1 MGPMRSRACVRDLF
15 IRVFP
20 VLSVLWLLSSA
31 APSLA
36 LWLPWAT
43 EEAKV
48 KKAVVD
54 VWQAMVNNDRR
65 FLADHVAGT
74 GAQVFVD
81 QELALIQSL
90 GVKKYHCQIKKVTIL
105 PPDNGWAI
113 VEFDKVATL
122 SSGEEFTNKAFSFLG
137 KADGEWKVMMGAGDK
152 FKLGQE
158 VLDMIRQG
166 AGVPRQAK

>member
-1 MGPMRSRACVRDLF
+1 LSLF
-15 IRVFP
+15 
-20 VLSVLWLLSSA
+20 LLLSSLGPA
-31 APSLA
+31 FA

-54 VWQAMVNNDRR
+54 VWQALINNDQR
-65 FLADHVAGT
+65 FLTVHVAGN
-74 GAQVFVD
+74 GAKIFID

-90 GVKKYHCQIKKVTIL
+90 GIKKYDCQIKKVTVL
-105 PPDNGWAI
+105 PPDNNWAI

-122 SSGEEFTNKAFSFLG
+122 RSGQEFTNKTFSILS

-152 FKLGQE
+152 FKPGQE
-158 VLDMIRQG
+158 MLNLIRQG
-166 AGVPRQAK
+166 AGVPGPAK

>member
-1 MGPMRSRACVRDLF
+1 MPARKCARDLLKRIF
-15 IRVFP
+15 SLLLI
-20 VLSVLWLLSSA
+20 LSLLSFA
-31 APSLA
+31 APAAA

-54 VWQAMVNNDRR
+54 VWQALIDNDQR
-65 FLADHVAGT
+65 FLTDHVAGN
-74 GAQVFVD
+74 GAKIFID

-90 GVKKYHCQIKKVTIL
+90 GIKKYDCQIKKVTVL
-105 PPDNGWAI
+105 PPDNSWAI

-122 SSGEEFTNKAFSFLG
+122 RSGQEFTNKSFSILG

-158 VLDMIRQG
+158 MLNLIRQG
-166 AGVPRQAK
+166 AGVPEPAK